1 MTTVTEADPGA
12 TSIDERA
19 AYATPRVV
27 PSSEGRPV
35 IVWED
40 RRATPRRDMTA
51 RVVLRHGERI
61 SVGVSENVSEG
72 GIFVASFE
80 TYPPGTELDLVFSVP
95 GVGAPEIAVRASVYL
110 TLLGPQGLRET
121 AELCHRKAQFLAAEL
136 CRHERFSLAFP
147 GPFFKEF
154 VIRDAANDVAGL
166 LARAQRAGY
175 LAGIPLG
182 DLYPELS
189 DCLLIAVTEK
199 RTRAQLE
206 GLVEV
211 LTARASAPVAV

>member
-95 GVGAPEIAVRASVYL
+95 GVGAPEIAVRASV
-110 TLLGPQGLRET
+110 
-121 AELCHRKAQFLAAEL
+121 C
-136 CRHERFSLAFP
+136 
-147 GPFFKEF
+147 
-154 VIRDAANDVAGL
+154 
-166 LARAQRAGY
+166 
-175 LAGIPLG
+175 
-182 DLYPELS
+182 
-189 DCLLIAVTEK
+189 
-199 RTRAQLE
+199 RTREPRGRVAEVMPGMGMRFVDLDDD
-206 GLVEV
+206 GRAAIAAYVE
-211 LTARASAPVAV
+211 TSGGRGRRGR